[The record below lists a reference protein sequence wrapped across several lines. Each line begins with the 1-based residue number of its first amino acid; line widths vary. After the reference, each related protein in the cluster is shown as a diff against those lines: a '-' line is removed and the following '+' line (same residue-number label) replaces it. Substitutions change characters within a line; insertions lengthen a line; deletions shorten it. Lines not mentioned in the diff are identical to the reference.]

1 MVDWASAFYLF
12 IYLFIYLFYLL
23 IDIRLSLKNWQL
35 VVILVVT
42 IKGKGL

>member
-1 MVDWASAFYLF
+1 MVDWASVFYLF
-12 IYLFIYLFYLL
+12 IYLFIYLL

-42 IKGKGL
+42 MKGKGL

>member
-1 MVDWASAFYLF
+1 MVDWASVFYYLF
-12 IYLFIYLFYLL
+12 IYLL

-42 IKGKGL
+42 MKGKGL